1 MTSSLHLI
9 RYTKLCD
16 WAALRRALE
25 KALPEHLEVR
35 DEYGMLALHWAATEK
50 NIPVGMLDVLLDLYP
65 DGAKVLSTAGY
76 LPLHLAIMAGASM
89 ARVQRYIAAY
99 PQGITTVAPSG
110 HSAFELWETKIRL
123 DTRTL
128 KRGEGLHSAQS
139 ALVWGKAMISD
150 LLKVTPQ
157 SPSLRRRRGDLLSRA
172 ESASALPITLT
183 DDPVREWDWLD
194 VQRRLT
200 LHGPEVARE
209 RDDRGR
215 LLLHGASRAPIEIFD
230 AILRANPLA
239 VRAKTRSGLLPL
251 HMAVRQHASPRRL
264 QRLLDAYPGSLYE
277 ETYNGDTPLEWADR
291 VLLDPMA
298 LDVLRKG
305 QRSPL
310 HKPSTD

>member
-1 MTSSLHLI
+1 MTTSSLHII

-65 DGAKVLSTAGY
+65 DSAKVLSTAGY

-157 SPSLRRRRGDLLSRA
+157 SPCLRRRRA
-172 ESASALPITLT
+172 
-183 DDPVREWDWLD
+183 DDPVREWDWGD
-194 VQRRLT
+194 VQKRLA
-200 LHGPEVARE
+200 LHGPEIARE

-215 LLLHGASRAPIEIFD
+215 LLLHGASRAPIEVFD
-230 AILRANPLA
+230 SILRANPQA

-264 QRLLDAYPGSLYE
+264 QRLIDAYPASLHE
-277 ETYNGDTPLEWADR
+277 ATYNGDTPLDWADR
-291 VLLDPMA
+291 VLLDPLAME
-298 LDVLRKG
+298 VLQKG
-305 QRSPL
+305 QRAPL
-310 HKPSTD
+310 CKPPAD